1 MTLNIDAKFEEK
13 MTCAFE
19 NDMSNLANF
28 HQSTFKSQIIG
39 TLMGS
44 FYAKQKMYELR
55 IYRGVLCYDNEE

>member
-28 HQSTFKSQIIG
+28 HQSTFKSQMIG

-44 FYAKQKMYELR
+44 FYAK
-55 IYRGVLCYDNEE
+55 